1 MLVSLFRKIG
11 VKFSLNDP
19 QWGRGSQNDNREN
32 QNNGSNGE
40 KRPEKPSGNND
51 GPPDLDQLWRDF
63 NQRIAGLL
71 GRKGGGGSDGG
82 NGGGGFNR
90 GDVKGAGIGVGVI
103 AVIVAFLWLA
113 SGFFIVQEGQTAVV
127 TTFGRYSHTTLP
139 GFNWRWPYPIQ
150 GHEIVNMSQVRTAEI
165 GYRGNVR
172 NKQLK
177 ESLMLTDDENII
189 DIQFAVQYKLK
200 NAAEWLFNNRDPDD
214 SVRQVAETAIREIVG
229 RSKMDFVLYEGR
241 EKVALDVS
249 QRMQQILDR
258 YKSGV
263 QITNVTMQGV
273 QPPEQVQ
280 AAFDDAV
287 KAGQDRERL
296 KNEGQAYANDVIPR
310 ASGAASRLL
319 EEAEAYRSRVTANAE
334 GDASRFTQ
342 VQEAYAKAP
351 AVTRDRMYLETMQQ
365 IFANTTKVMV
375 DAKNGSNLLYL
386 PLDKLIQQSASDTAP
401 AGGKAAASSTVQPSA
416 GTASTNSTAGNDT
429 VYSSELM
436 RDSRNRD
443 PRDARD
449 REVR

>member
-19 QWGRGSQNDNREN
+19 QWGRGSQNDNRDN
-32 QNNGSNGE
+32 QNNGNNGD

-63 NQRIAGLL
+63 NQRLSGLF
-71 GRKGGGGSDGG
+71 GRKGGGGSSDGG
-82 NGGGGFNR
+82 NGGGFNR

-319 EEAEAYRSRVTANAE
+319 EEAEAYRSRVVANAE

-351 AVTRDRMYLETMQQ
+351 AVTRDRMYIETMQQ

-375 DAKNGSNLLYL
+375 DAKSGSNLLYL
-386 PLDKLIQQSASDTAP
+386 PLDKLIQQTGPEAAAAGKPAAAAAAP
-401 AGGKAAASSTVQPSA
+401 AASAANPAS
-416 GTASTNSTAGNDT
+416 NAGNDT

-436 RDSRNRD
+436 RDMRNRD
-443 PRDARD
+443 PRESRE

>member
-19 QWGRGSQNDNREN
+19 QWGRGSQNDNRDN
-32 QNNGSNGE
+32 QNNGNNGD

-63 NQRIAGLL
+63 NQRLSGLF
-71 GRKGGGGSDGG
+71 GRKGGGGSSDGG
-82 NGGGGFNR
+82 NGGGFNR

-319 EEAEAYRSRVTANAE
+319 EEAEAYRSRVVANAE

-351 AVTRDRMYLETMQQ
+351 AVTRDRMYIETMQQ

-375 DAKNGSNLLYL
+375 DAKSGSNLLYL
-386 PLDKLIQQSASDTAP
+386 PLDKLIQQTGAEAAP
-401 AGGKAAASSTVQPSA
+401 AGKPAASAAAPAGSA
-416 GTASTNSTAGNDT
+416 ANPASNAGNDT

-436 RDSRNRD
+436 RDMRNRD
-443 PRDARD
+443 PRESRE